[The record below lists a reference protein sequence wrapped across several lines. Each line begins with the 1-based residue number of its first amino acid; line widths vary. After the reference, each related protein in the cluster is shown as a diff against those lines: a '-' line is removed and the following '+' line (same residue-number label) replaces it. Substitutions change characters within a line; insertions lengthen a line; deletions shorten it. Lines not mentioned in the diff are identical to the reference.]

1 MTELTMNGMKVLCI
15 QENSHSLAATR
26 IQMVVSVCLGEW
38 AWLVM
43 SLHSG
48 AVAQL
53 MFTEQQKQSAIDIVI
68 H

>member
-1 MTELTMNGMKVLCI
+1 MNGMKVLCI

-26 IQMVVSVCLGEW
+26 IQMVGSVRLGEW

-48 AVAQL
+48 AVARL
-53 MFTEQQKQSAIDIVI
+53 RFTEQQKQSASDIVI